1 MSAMTDDIFDGLS
14 SEDQDALEKLGAELP
29 EFVMKEV
36 RKQVGPLLQ
45 ESVAQMRKFQD
56 RINERNEGEKQSL
69 LCSQVNC
76 LHAAKWSY
84 VWPGQAERL
93 LACDDCMQKANGIA
107 KAMNF
112 NLGDVKQLSHE
123 IPIEVKIECGS
134 KGKVKQAELAVA
146 TVPEFSKAMLVV
158 ISITTAEAMA
168 MVVTKEHGARCYPIS
183 KLRIQF
189 NYMDDTCVI
198 SLEGNPSGMTWMG
211 IERNDYMAI
220 VEPNSLRFVFRPNEI
235 VRLVVE
241 TDA

>member
-1 MSAMTDDIFDGLS
+1 MPDDIFDGLS

-29 EFVMKEV
+29 DFVMKEV

-45 ESVAQMRKFQD
+45 ESVAQMRKFQE

-76 LHAAKWSY
+76 LHAARWSY
-84 VWPGQAERL
+84 TWPGQSERL
-93 LACDDCMQKANGIA
+93 LACNDCMQKARGLA
-107 KAMNF
+107 KSVGF
-112 NLGDVKQLSHE
+112 ELGDVKQLSHE

-146 TVPEFSKAMLVV
+146 TVPEFSKATLVV
-158 ISITTAEAMA
+158 ISINTAEAMA

-189 NYMDDTCVI
+189 RYMNDTCVV
-198 SLEGNPSGMTWMG
+198 SVEGNPNDMKWVG
-211 IERNDYMAI
+211 IERDDYMEL
-220 VEPNSLRFVFRPNEI
+220 VEPNSLRFVFRPNQI